1 MEDKPKVSVIIPT
14 YNRFEFL
21 KNAVSSVKNQINYP
35 KDKIEIIIINDGS
48 TQKEYY
54 DEELTHELYANCIVI
69 NQIENS
75 KVKFGYGCVGYN
87 RNEAVKRATGEYLA
101 FLDDDDYWLPH
112 KLDLQMSEMLKQN
125 FEFSCTDGL
134 YGRGTYN
141 SEKNYPKYNREYH
154 WKFLSN
160 KLGFKDD
167 FPDVWD
173 LNLINR
179 WNLIINSSVVM
190 KKSLYERA
198 GGMPYKR
205 RGQDYECWKNCLQ
218 YTDVLYIKTPCMYY
232 DDLHG
237 NGQNH

>member
-1 MEDKPKVSVIIPT
+1 MSREV
-14 YNRFEFL
+14 
-21 KNAVSSVKNQINYP
+21 
-35 KDKIEIIIINDGS
+35 
-48 TQKEYY
+48 
-54 DEELTHELYANCIVI
+54 YANCIVI
-69 NQIENS
+69 NQIKNS
-75 KVKFGYGCVGYN
+75 KVKFGHGCVGYN
-87 RNEAVKRATGEYLA
+87 RNEAVKKATGEYLA

-112 KLDLQMSEMLKQN
+112 KLDLQVSEMLKQN
-125 FEFSCTDGL
+125 FEFCCTDGL

-160 KLGFKDD
+160 ELGFKDD

-190 KKSLYERA
+190 KKSLYEKA

-218 YTDVLYIKTPCMYY
+218 FADVLYIKTPCMYY

-237 NGQNH
+237 HGQNH